1 MIKKG
6 FSYVEKMKELT
17 ESQVKNIKEKLIKF
31 KNELTRKNKT
41 NKRIKKDLNNYNEIK
56 DIRLFNEYEDEYE
69 DVRYLFNEN
78 EDVDEDK
85 ESRFKSIIVDIR
97 NKPLKNGD
105 ELIKNRSLLC

>member
-56 DIRLFNEYEDEYE
+56 DIRLFN
-69 DVRYLFNEN
+69 
-78 EDVDEDK
+78 
-85 ESRFKSIIVDIR
+85 
-97 NKPLKNGD
+97 
-105 ELIKNRSLLC
+105 